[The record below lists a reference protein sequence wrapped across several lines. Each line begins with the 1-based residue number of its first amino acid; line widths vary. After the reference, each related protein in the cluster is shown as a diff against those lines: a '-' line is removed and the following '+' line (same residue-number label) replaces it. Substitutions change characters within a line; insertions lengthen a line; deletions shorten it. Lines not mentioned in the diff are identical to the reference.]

1 MKVLLGLAI
10 LIATFCEPLLTNG
23 LPQQLGINSNA
34 NSSATLI
41 EEIES
46 IFGIS
51 EL

>member
-1 MKVLLGLAI
+1 MKALLGLAI
-10 LIATFCEPLLTNG
+10 LITTFCEPLFTNG

-34 NSSATLI
+34 NSSAPQI
-41 EEIES
+41 EEVES

>member
-1 MKVLLGLAI
+1 MKALLGLAI
-10 LIATFCEPLLTNG
+10 LITTFCEPLFANG

-34 NSSATLI
+34 NASATQI